1 MTARRTV
8 QLTWTRAAAP
18 LAAAAALACGVQDAA
33 ADNWPVYVTGTE
45 RVTHDSNLFRR
56 DKDPESDTQSSTEV
70 TVGLDKSYGRQTYQ
84 ASLTGSVNR
93 FANNDQLNNNG
104 FQALGNFATTIGKDI
119 SLTAGIGRS
128 RALASFDNG
137 TERSTAKNI
146 RDSSNYAVNAR
157 YGLYG
162 KISVGAAASHFEQDY
177 TATSGIYPEQKS
189 SSYGVDV
196 RYSPHDLLS
205 FGVGLRHSPGSTSY
219 GESNGNSELDYDT
232 RTNNL
237 DFSTSWRVTGL
248 SALSARLSYTKQ
260 SRDSRAPDSILLDN
274 GYKGWT
280 GSLDWRY
287 APRGRVT
294 YTLRASRDTSNN
306 SSLYDD
312 HAYLEEVIGA
322 GKARESNEFGDSRI
336 NTAIGAGVDWDATAK
351 IRIGADASLTYLKT
365 QRTTKVNYIDIRT
378 QRPGV
383 YYAPGEEQTGRL
395 GSVGLNA
402 TYSAQRWLSLS
413 CGLSY
418 AKRSADLFTEAYKNT
433 SVSCSASATLNAQN

>member
-1 MTARRTV
+1 MTARRTA

-33 ADNWPVYVTGTE
+33 AENWPVYVTGTE
-45 RVTHDSNLFRR
+45 RITHDSNLFRR
-56 DKDPESDTQSSTEV
+56 DQDPESDTQSSTEV

-104 FQALGNFATTIGKDI
+104 FQAIGNFATTIGKDI
-119 SLTAGIGRS
+119 SLSAGAGRQ

-146 RDSSNYAVNAR
+146 RDSSNYAVNGR

-162 KISVGAAASHFEQDY
+162 KISVGASASHFEQDY

-189 SSYGVDV
+189 SSYGLDV

-232 RTNNL
+232 KTNNVDL
-237 DFSTSWRVTGL
+237 STAWRVTGL
-248 SALSARLSYTKQ
+248 SSLSARVSYTKQ
-260 SRDSRAPDSILLDN
+260 SRDSRAPDSVLLDN

-280 GSLDWRY
+280 GSLDWKY
-287 APRGRVT
+287 TPRGRLS
-294 YTLRASRDTSNN
+294 YTLRASRDTTNN
-306 SSLYDD
+306 ASVYE
-312 HAYLEEVIGA
+312 ATATLEEILAFKGHTSD
-322 GKARESNEFGDSRI
+322 EYGDSRI
-336 NTAIGAGVDWDATAK
+336 NTAIAGGVDWEASGK
-351 IRIGADASLTYLKT
+351 VRVGMDASLTFLKT
-365 QRTTKVNYIDIRT
+365 QRTLKQNYVDLRT
-378 QRPGV
+378 GKPAVAYVPGNQ
-383 YYAPGEEQTGRL
+383 QTGKL
-395 GSVGLNA
+395 GAIGLNA
-402 TYSAQRWLSLS
+402 TYAAQRWLSLS
-413 CGLSY
+413 CGVQY
-418 AKRSADLFTEAYKNT
+418 AKRTQDLFTEAYRNT

>member
-104 FQALGNFATTIGKDI
+104 FQALGNFATTVGKDI

-162 KISVGAAASHFEQDY
+162 KISIGASASHFEQDY
-177 TATSGIYPEQKS
+177 TSTSGIYPEQKS
-189 SSYGVDV
+189 SSYGVDA

-219 GESNGNSELDYDT
+219 GESNGNSELDYET

-237 DFSTSWRVTGL
+237 DFSTAWRVTGL
-248 SALSARLSYTKQ
+248 SSLSARVSYTKQ
-260 SRDSRAPDSILLDN
+260 SRESRAPDSQLLDN
-274 GYKGWT
+274 GYQGWT

-287 APRGRVT
+287 TPRGRLS
-294 YTLRASRDTSNN
+294 YTLRASRDTTNN
-306 SSLYDD
+306 ASVYEATNDISVFQTLKGRTTDEY
-312 HAYLEEVIGA
+312 
-322 GKARESNEFGDSRI
+322 GDSRV
-336 NTAIGAGVDWDATAK
+336 NTAIAGGIDWDASAK
-351 IRIGADASLTYLKT
+351 IRVGLDASLTFLKT
-365 QRTTKVNYIDIRT
+365 QRTSKANYLDLQTGQFRT
-378 QRPGV
+378 
-383 YYAPGEEQTGRL
+383 YYAPGDEQTGRL